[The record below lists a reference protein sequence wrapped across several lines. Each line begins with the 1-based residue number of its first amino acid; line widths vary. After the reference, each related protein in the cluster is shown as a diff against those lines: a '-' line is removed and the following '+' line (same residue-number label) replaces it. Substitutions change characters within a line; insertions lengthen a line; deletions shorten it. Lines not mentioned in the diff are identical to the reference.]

1 MRRRVQRVHFVGIG
15 GVGMSGI
22 AEILNTQGYSVS
34 GSDLREGAAT
44 ARMRGLGIRI
54 SIGHDAA
61 RVAGADVVVYSSAV
75 SPSNPELRA
84 AESAGIPVIPR
95 AEMLAE
101 LMRMKYGVAIGG
113 SAGKTTTTSMTA
125 EVLSAGGLD
134 PTTIVG
140 GRVISLDANS
150 RLGAGEVLVA
160 EADESD
166 GSFLRLVPTVVV
178 ITNIDRDHVDHYGSF
193 EKLHEAFV
201 EFANRVPFY
210 GAAVLCIDDP
220 HVQTLLP
227 QVTRRVWTYGLS
239 PQADVSA
246 ERVESVGLGMRFNA
260 RTKGKALGPFTLRVP
275 GRHNVQN
282 ALAALTVG
290 LEFEVPVERIR
301 EALAEFRG
309 VERRFEILGERD
321 AMMVIDDYSHHPA
334 KIRAALAAARE
345 GLGRRVVVAFQP
357 HRYTRTR
364 DVFDELA
371 RCFHDADVVVL
382 TEIYA
387 AGEEKIPG
395 VTASAVA
402 EAVRA
407 CGHRGVEFVPEKSRI
422 VPRLR
427 ELTRPGDL
435 VFFMGAGDIGKL
447 AREFLKPDDFR
458 KPDGGGAVH

>member
-1 MRRRVQRVHFVGIG
+1 VHFVGIG

-34 GSDLREGAAT
+34 GSDLRESAAT
-44 ARMRGLGIRI
+44 ERMRGLGIRI
-54 SIGHDAA
+54 SIGHDAGL
-61 RVAGADVVVYSSAV
+61 VAGAHVVVYSSAV
-75 SPSNPELRA
+75 SHANPELRA
-84 AESAGIPVIPR
+84 AEAAGIPVIPR

-101 LMRMKYGVAIGG
+101 LMRMKEGVAIGG

-140 GRVISLDANS
+140 GRVISLNANS

-178 ITNIDRDHVDHYGSF
+178 ITNIDRDHVDFYGSF
-193 EKLHEAFV
+193 EALRAAFV

-210 GAAVLCIDDP
+210 GAVVLCIDDP
-220 HVQTLLP
+220 EVQTVLP
-227 QVTRRVWTYGLS
+227 QITRRIWTYGLS

-246 ERVESVGLGMRFNA
+246 ERVEANGLGMRFVA
-260 RTKGKALGPFTLRVP
+260 RVRGTSLGAFSLRVP

-282 ALAALTVG
+282 ALAALAVG
-290 LEFEVPVERIR
+290 LEFDVPPARIA
-301 EALAEFRG
+301 EALAAFRG

-321 AMMVIDDYSHHPA
+321 GMMVIDDYSHHPA

-345 GLGRRVVVAFQP
+345 GLGRRVVVAYQP
-357 HRYTRTR
+357 HRYSRTR
-364 DVFDELA
+364 DVFDDLA
-371 RCFHDADVVVL
+371 RAFHDADVVLL

-395 VTASAVA
+395 VTAASVA

-407 CGHRGVEFVPEKSRI
+407 CGHRAVEFVPEKSRI
-422 VPRLR
+422 VARLR
-427 ELTRPGDL
+427 ELSRPGDL

-447 AREFLKPDDFR
+447 AREFLQPDGAGTT
-458 KPDGGGAVH
+458 DGGGAVH